1 MMAEI
6 RSETPGLLRVILH
19 WSIALFCIGL
29 FISGLVMVELDYYH
43 PWYHR
48 LPWWHKSLGVLVIML
63 VLFHLFC
70 SSYQQK
76 TRTDQTNKAKRHA
89 WLVLLFHRAMEGV
102 ILLIGI
108 SGYFIVTAQG
118 QDLNM
123 FDIIAI
129 PPIITNIVNLEDKAG
144 IAHYYLAYLLMFLV
158 FLHTAAAL
166 KHHFI
171 DKDDTLLTMLG
182 QHRN

>member
-1 MMAEI
+1 MMAEV
-6 RSETPGLLRVILH
+6 RSENFGLLRIILH
-19 WSIALFCIGL
+19 WSIAFLCIAL

-48 LPWWHKSLGVLVIML
+48 LPWWHKSCGVLVIVL
-63 VLFHLFC
+63 VFFHLIWRC
-70 SSYQQK
+70 YQQK
-76 TRTDQTNKAKRHA
+76 TSAEQTNKNKRHG
-89 WLVLLFHRAMEGV
+89 WLVSLFHRAMEAV

-118 QDLNM
+118 QDLKA
-123 FDIIAI
+123 FDIISI
-129 PPIITNIVNLEDKAG
+129 PPVITEIVHLEDKAG
-144 IAHYYLAYLLMFLV
+144 IAHYYLAYFLMFLV

-182 QHRN
+182 QYRK